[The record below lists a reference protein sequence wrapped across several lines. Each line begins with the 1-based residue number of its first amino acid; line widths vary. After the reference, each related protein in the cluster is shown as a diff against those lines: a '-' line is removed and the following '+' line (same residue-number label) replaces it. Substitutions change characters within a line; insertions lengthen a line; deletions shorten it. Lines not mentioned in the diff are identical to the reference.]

1 MKAAKTT
8 SQIKCFIHLFGGHGS
23 KNTQV
28 FFFRHTL
35 SVWAAFWAFPLLAYF
50 YFSCRPRFKISPV
63 APAPVYAH

>member
-35 SVWAAFWAFPLLAYF
+35 KRREIPSWLAGPKKGWLPKG
-50 YFSCRPRFKISPV
+50 SQSIV
-63 APAPVYAH
+63 ILQV